1 MSNMVTALVR
11 KEYYLW
17 SPVDDDLLVENVQVI
32 ENLQDGSN
40 ARQQFIGEL
49 FDGQLKST
57 NQVLLSLGV
66 IGGKLQE
73 WS

>member
-1 MSNMVTALVR
+1 MVTALVR